1 MNILIL
7 SDRYYPAPVSG
18 AILIKDLADELTDQ
32 KHCVTVV
39 CGDHTITDH
48 NISRED
54 SVNVLRVKVA
64 NQKALNKANRLIF
77 ELSLQYKMWKVY
89 KNELKNAQ
97 FDIVIAHSPTIFWSF
112 IISRINNIKKIPTY
126 LILRDLFPQWT
137 LDSGEL
143 SRLNPVYWV
152 LRYFELRLYKNSDL
166 IGLQSERDI
175 KYISNLKDRLNFE
188 TEVLFNW
195 QKKPQQQPMKSNI
208 RKDLDLLDKVIFIF
222 GGNIGIAQNIKGLMR
237 VIDEF
242 EKNQNI
248 HFLFIGA
255 GTEYETLNKW
265 LTENSK
271 KNVTLMP
278 SVTNDE
284 YQAILVECDVGIVS
298 LRKDIV
304 TNNYPNKMLNYM
316 RYKLPILAT
325 LNIDI
330 ELHDFINKHEIGL
343 VSDNGDDKSLI
354 KNINFL
360 AKNKE
365 EREKMGLNGF
375 FLLEKEFNSK
385 SAVKKILKFY
395 EDEVKK
401 HPNLPN

>member
-7 SDRYYPAPVSG
+7 SDRYHPTPVSG

-89 KNELKNAQ
+89 KNELKKAQ

-278 SVTNDE
+278 AVTNDE

-401 HPNLPN
+401 YPNLPN